1 MKSLFRMIRF
11 IILLLIPS
19 NAYAINKNIG
29 KGYCT
34 LRHPVEFLTGNRN
47 TTCESQ
53 HIIQREKGGS
63 HYLNTIWI
71 NTHLHDYLDRSSA
84 RPWKKQRPMFRLFGS
99 KNLERSYMLGTW
111 ANGFH
116 FVTYDHHG
124 LGKLNL
130 FRWDAVSHLVYAW
143 TSLIN
148 YPQKELNYLLYQISL
163 LASGKKT
170 QILDALLGIFI
181 DFLEVCVGLLYSILG
196 IFIGAIFHPF
206 DTIRNIVPG
215 ALLLITGTVQGIWQ
229 FITGCVCLITFGKI
243 GGCSTS

>member
-1 MKSLFRMIRF
+1 MKSIFRMFRF

-19 NAYAINKNIG
+19 NAYAINKSIG

-34 LRHPVEFLTGNRN
+34 IRHPVEFLTGNRN

-63 HYLNTIWI
+63 NYLNTIWI
-71 NTHLHDYLDRSSA
+71 NTHLHDYLDRSSQ
-84 RPWKKQRPMFRLFGS
+84 RPWKKKRPMLRLFGS
-99 KNLERSYMLGTW
+99 KNLERSYMLGVW

-130 FRWDAVSHLVYAW
+130 FRWDGVSHLVYAW
-143 TSLIN
+143 TSLVN

-163 LASGKKT
+163 LAAGKKT
-170 QILDALLGIFI
+170 QILDAVIGIFI
-181 DFLEVCVGLLYSILG
+181 DLIEVVIGIFYSILG
-196 IFIGAIFHPF
+196 VFIGATFHPF
-206 DTIRNIVPG
+206 DTIRNIIPG
-215 ALLLITGTVQGIWQ
+215 TLLLMTGTAQGVWQ
-229 FITGCVCLITFGKI
+229 LLSGSICLITFGKI
-243 GGCSTS
+243 GGCPKN